1 MQYWDQFLSQF
12 DRWNVTD
19 PIESQKGAPRDNK
32 ITMYDVIYMIC
43 LFWFSVA
50 KFLSYDNLQF
60 MKREDRGQQIRGMM
74 LHTIIL
80 NTPTRRENKAPK
92 NQNVNATSK

>member
-1 MQYWDQFLSQF
+1 
-12 DRWNVTD
+12 
-19 PIESQKGAPRDNK
+19 
-32 ITMYDVIYMIC
+32 MIC

-60 MKREDRGQQIRGMM
+60 MKREDRGQQIRVMM

-92 NQNVNATSK
+92 KSKCQCNIQMTYLTSNPKSS